1 MNNGLIVFIVSV
13 LFVFGGMAVLM
24 AVVEVLAVLFEILT
38 GTRR

>member
-1 MNNGLIVFIVSV
+1 MSNGLIVFIVSV